1 MDGKTSVATYD
12 VLCAKSIYTVKAP
25 NVAHLSILTS
35 VRYNKKETNLKKN
48 HS

>member
-1 MDGKTSVATYD
+1 MEGDGVTYY
-12 VLCAKSIYTVKAP
+12 AITVKAP

-35 VRYNKKETNLKKN
+35 FGYNKKETNVKKN